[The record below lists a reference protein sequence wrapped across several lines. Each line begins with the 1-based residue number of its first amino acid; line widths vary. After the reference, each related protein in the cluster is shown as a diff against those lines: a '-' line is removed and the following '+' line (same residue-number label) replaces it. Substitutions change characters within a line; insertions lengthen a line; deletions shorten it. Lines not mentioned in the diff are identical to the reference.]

1 MAAPLWRAVVVVV
14 VTRTASPVAP
24 RVGRGAACFAAGRG
38 GVAGY
43 PRLVPRKT
51 VYAPRAE
58 SYSALVKIYVTP
70 SQRYDLDQLVT
81 ELRVSRSLL
90 LRQAIEAGLPAVVA
104 DLRAR
109 RRAGLRPGRRP
120 KGATRVFLPCGVAPV
135 ARVPWPTCGASH
147 VQPILPSRLVAIPIR
162 IRTEVAVSFV
172 SPSSAL
178 VCAVLAGSFWRHGVA
193 VPCRLVFWRGVRLA
207 VRRAVQARSSATS
220 LATVSVSAAAAG
232 VSRVACCFL
241 LSRFVVWSLLVV
253 GDR

>member
-1 MAAPLWRAVVVVV
+1 MAAPLWRAVLVVV

-178 VCAVLAGSFWRHGVA
+178 VCAVLAGSFWRHVSPSLAASCSGVA
-193 VPCRLVFWRGVRLA
+193 FVWLSA
-207 VRRAVQARSSATS
+207 ARSRRGHPPPLLRPCLFPPRP
-220 LATVSVSAAAAG
+220 LACRVSFSSVG
-232 VSRVACCFL
+232 
-241 LSRFVVWSLLVV
+241 FVVWSLLVV